1 MYVVIFFF
9 WIKLLFFESDS
20 PIFFSDKTL
29 FYSSL
34 ELVSSLDHWN
44 YANEHH
50 SWYVCDGR
58 VCVCTYFFS
67 LSLNWRKLVWNEVKQ
82 VNQTSVLV
90 YSGN

>member
-9 WIKLLFFESDS
+9 GLNYCFLKVIVQ
-20 PIFFSDKTL
+20 FFSDKTL

-58 VCVCTYFFS
+58 VCVYIFF
-67 LSLNWRKLVWNEVKQ
+67 LLITELEKVGVE
-82 VNQTSVLV
+82 
-90 YSGN
+90 